1 MLPDAEA
8 AVILGRRV
16 GLPVASLAVGSDV
29 MVYPDRMPALWERL
43 SDTLA
48 QVDLPIGVSA
58 SICRRLAETG
68 RCRSEPVCV
77 YLSRDTRLFRP
88 AADKA
93 AVRDQLGWPTEG
105 VVAIYIGGL
114 VASKGIEELVEAV
127 EPLLEEHADFRLVCA
142 GEGPLREVLCRLAN
156 RVGRDHSVVLTGRVP
171 PQEVPAL
178 LQASDFLVLP
188 SHSEGMPQV
197 ILEAM
202 NCGLPVVATRV
213 GGVPEAV
220 VDGETGLLVEA
231 KDVGQLRAAVER
243 MIRDEV
249 FRRDAG
255 RKGRARADEVCD
267 SESNATRLADA
278 LRSLAEGS
286 VTR

>member
-1 MLPDAEA
+1 
-8 AVILGRRV
+8 VILGRRLA
-16 GLPVASLAVGSDV
+16 LPVASLAVGSDV
-29 MVYPDRMPALWERL
+29 MVYPDRMPALWRRL
-43 SDTLA
+43 SDALA

-58 SICRRLAETG
+58 SICMRLAETG

-93 AVRDQLGWPTEG
+93 PIRERLGWPTEG
-105 VVAIYIGGL
+105 IVAIYVGGF
-114 VASKGIEELVEAV
+114 VASKGIEELMEAV
-127 EPLLEEHADFRLVCA
+127 EPLLAEHADFRLVCA
-142 GEGPLREVLCRLAN
+142 GEGPLRELLCQLAN
-156 RVGRDHSVVLTGRVP
+156 RVGRDHSVVLTGRVAP
-171 PQEVPAL
+171 EEVPAL

-188 SHSEGMPQV
+188 SHSEGMPQAV
-197 ILEAM
+197 LEAM

-220 VDGETGLLVEA
+220 VDGQTGLLVEA
-231 KDVGQLRAAVER
+231 KDVGQLRAAIER
-243 MIRDEV
+243 MIRDEA

-255 RKGRARADEVCD
+255 RKGLARADEVFD
-267 SESNATRLADA
+267 SESNARKLADA

-286 VTR
+286 VAR